1 MSRAAIMEFRDTR
14 NTAALDAQIQN
25 LKLQATGSKP
35 PLSEDEVSML
45 LYFRK
50 IELMVMVQY
59 AKEISK
65 MPSYMDAD
73 IREFSRAW
81 EYEET
86 RHGVA
91 IQEYLRVHGHIF
103 EPLTNEAVGWMYF
116 FRTWALIFA
125 SWWYRSSSPAVH
137 MLVGLFN
144 EVTAKAGY
152 WAYMKHT
159 ADPELRRIISLIQSE
174 ELRHLTFYQ
183 NKCLELIGDSKQ
195 KRDKVS
201 KLAKLA
207 WQPVGAGNGDIKPF
221 AELLLKDDTIAQ
233 GFFKQIEERIQVIHK
248 QLPDITDLV
257 VKDLRTLV
265 N

>member
-73 IREFSRAW
+73 IHEFSRAW

-103 EPLTNEAVGWMYF
+103 EPLTKQNVDWKYLL
-116 FRTWALIFA
+116 RTWRMILA
-125 SWWYRSSSPAVH
+125 SWWYWYSSPAVH

-152 WAYMKHT
+152 WAYMQHT
-159 ADPELRRIISLIQSE
+159 SDPELRRIISLIQSE

-183 NKCLELIGDSKQ
+183 NKCLELIGDN
-195 KRDKVS
+195 KRKREKVS
-201 KLAKLA
+201 KLAKFA
-207 WQPVGAGNGDIKPF
+207 WQPVGSGNGDIKLF
-221 AELLLKDDTIAQ
+221 AELLLKESDVAE
-233 GFFKQIEERIQVIHK
+233 GFFRQIEKRIEVIKK
-248 QLPDITDLV
+248 QLPEISDLIV
-257 VKDLRTLV
+257 RDLRTLA